1 MIMGICSIFAGF
13 PLINQPILFSLIN
26 KNSKKIYFASKKM
39 KMLFFLLRDHFMV
52 TDGADKIYGD
62 CLVMKRKVGH

>member
-26 KNSKKIYFASKKM
+26 KNSKSFTFFQKIYENDIF
-39 KMLFFLLRDHFMV
+39 LRDNNFIM

-62 CLVMKRKVGH
+62 GLVKVGH